1 MNNRISASQQLDLQ
15 QEHAC
20 LKDRIMKELNNQ
32 TEQHIALKVEENLK
46 KIKLDMVELEQ
57 QARQEFSLKFE

>member
-20 LKDRIMKELNNQ
+20 LKDRIMKELHTQ
-32 TEQHIALKVEENLK
+32 TEQLIALKVEENLK
-46 KIKLDMVELEQ
+46 KIKLDMAE
-57 QARQEFSLKFE
+57 

>member
-20 LKDRIMKELNNQ
+20 LRDRIMKELHTQ
-32 TEQHIALKVEENLK
+32 TEQHIAIKVEESLK
-46 KIKLDMVELEQ
+46 RIKLDMEE
-57 QARQEFSLKFE
+57 